1 MPPRLNHTAPTIDV
15 SFPVPFPVCTFQ
27 AFRMTADSPKSD
39 PPPKKNDKSGSK
51 TQPARSGD
59 VFDID
64 RIRQIVELMKQH
76 ELNEVD
82 LQQADDRIRLTRG
95 GAPAAPVFAA
105 PSVAPVPGVAVSGPP
120 ASGQGAT
127 AVPGPAADLPAAGTI
142 TINSPMVGTFYS
154 KANPESPPFVK
165 VGDTVSED
173 TVVCIVEAMKVFNE
187 IPAECSGK
195 VVEVLV
201 NDQEPVDFGKPLFRI
216 QTSG

>member
-1 MPPRLNHTAPTIDV
+1 MHVL
-15 SFPVPFPVCTFQ
+15 FPVHFTVCIIQ

-95 GAPAAPVFAA
+95 GAAPGYAAPAPIAAA
-105 PSVAPVPGVAVSGPP
+105 PSPVASPSSVASPSPGA
-120 ASGQGAT
+120 
-127 AVPGPAADLPAAGTI
+127 AADVPAAGTI
-142 TINSPMVGTFYS
+142 TINSPMVGTFYG
-154 KANPESPPFVK
+154 KANPEAPSFVT

-173 TVVCIVEAMKVFNE
+173 TVVCIIEAMKVFNE

-195 VVEVLV
+195 VLEVLV